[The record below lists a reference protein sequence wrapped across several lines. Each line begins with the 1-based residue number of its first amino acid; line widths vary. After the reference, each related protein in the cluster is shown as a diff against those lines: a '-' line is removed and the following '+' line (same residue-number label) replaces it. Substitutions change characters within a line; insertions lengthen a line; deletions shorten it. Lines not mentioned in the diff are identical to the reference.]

1 MRPTYGFIGIDHIV
15 RDTRAPELG
24 LDDGV
29 ILAVKC
35 KFYTRPKGDALAN
48 WAPLYTA
55 GKSSI
60 YHLLRSCDG
69 RAHLLSRPGWLR

>member
-1 MRPTYGFIGIDHIV
+1 MRPTYVFIGINHIV

-35 KFYTRPKGDALAN
+35 KFYIRPKADALAN
-48 WAPLYTA
+48 WASLYTT

-60 YHLLRSCDG
+60 YRLVRSCDG